1 MSSNKNTWI
10 GGLVV
15 LLLAASGLS
24 APRKVHITGQR
35 AFQLLSLLASGS
47 EALKDTLTR
56 QQTVVV
62 HDLRILVAATHKY
75 DTDSAPY
82 KLAIYSAQGKIGN
95 AEKFSTIGEATAL
108 FKFMTDAGSK
118 NNDIAMEGA
127 WLEMQTVECRVDGKA
142 AFTDNKRFECDLSG
156 E

>member
-108 FKFMTDAGSK
+108 FKFMTDAGFK

>member
-1 MSSNKNTWI
+1 M
-10 GGLVV
+10 
-15 LLLAASGLS
+15 
-24 APRKVHITGQR
+24 HITGQR
-35 AFQLLSLLASGS
+35 AFQLLSLFASGS
-47 EALKDTLTR
+47 ETVKDTLTR

-108 FKFMTDAGSK
+108 FKFMTDAGFK